1 MSLRWLFALVGVVAA
16 LAGTA
21 LWLATRPASPSP
33 VAIDKA
39 PSALWAASFRDVNGG
54 ARALGEYQG
63 RVLVLNFW
71 ATWCAPC
78 REEMPGFQR
87 LQTKWPTVQFV
98 GLSAEDAG
106 KVAAFARNLGI
117 TYPLWVGGD
126 EVAELSK
133 RLGNRAG
140 VLPHTV
146 VFDAAGKAVASKVGA
161 YNEGELEGILMQMTS
176 NVGKNGANGG

>member
-1 MSLRWLFALVGVVAA
+1 MRWLFALVAVLAA

-21 LWLATRPASPSP
+21 LWLAARPASETLTIEASP
-33 VAIDKA
+33 AVV
-39 PSALWAASFRDVNGG
+39 WAASFRDLEG
-54 ARALGEYQG
+54 RSRSLGEFQG
-63 RVLVLNFW
+63 RVVVLNFW

-87 LQTKWPTVQFV
+87 LQGRWPGRVQFV
-98 GLSAEDAG
+98 GVSAEDAA
-106 KVAAFARNLGI
+106 KVIPFARSLGI

-133 RLGNRAG
+133 RLGNARS

-146 VFDAAGKAVASKVGA
+146 VLDPIGRVIAAKVGA
-161 YNEGELEGILMQMTS
+161 YREEELATILQRTTA
-176 NVGKNGANGG
+176 NVGEKPV

>member
-1 MSLRWLFALVGVVAA
+1 LSLRWLFALVGVVAA

-39 PSALWAASFRDVNGG
+39 PPALWAASFRDVNGG

-63 RVLVLNFW
+63 RVMVLNFW

-87 LQTKWPTVQFV
+87 LQAKWPAVRFV

-106 KVAAFARNLGI
+106 RVAAFARNLGI

-126 EVAELSK
+126 EVGELSK
-133 RLGNRAG
+133 RLGNTAG

-146 VFDAAGKAVASKVGA
+146 VFDASGKAVASKVGA
-161 YNEGELEGILMQMTS
+161 YSHAELEGILLRMTP
-176 NVGKNGANGG
+176 NVAESATNGG

>member
-1 MSLRWLFALVGVVAA
+1 MSLRWLFALVGLVAA

-21 LWLATRPASPSP
+21 LWLATRPAREAPAA
-33 VAIDKA
+33 VEKA
-39 PSALWAASFRDVNGG
+39 PSALWAASFRDVNGRQ
-54 ARALGEYQG
+54 RALGEYQG
-63 RVLVLNFW
+63 RVLVVNFW

-87 LQTKWPTVQFV
+87 LQAKWPAVRFV
-98 GLSAEDAG
+98 GLSAEDEG
-106 KVAAFARNLGI
+106 RVAAFARSLGI

-126 EVAELSK
+126 EVGELSK

-146 VFDAAGKAVASKVGA
+146 VFDPGGQVVSAKVGA
-161 YNEGELEGILMQMTS
+161 YGEVELDGILS
-176 NVGKNGANGG
+176 KIAPNVGEKAANAS